1 MRRSILAVAI
11 PLSLIA
17 SACGGQEE
25 EPAAI
30 PTPTEV
36 EETPEV
42 TGTFELQGRVLETLA
57 SVEATQATPGQS
69 PTPTGTRAASPTGS
83 PTGSP
88 TTSPTASPTGSPT
101 EGGAIQRGAPGSM
114 SIRLTSFSAEGSS
127 CIFQQGDTVVVAFT
141 KETSFTPTNLTEV
154 ERFPRNL
161 RETNVTVQGTVVEA
175 ENCILSADSVSV
187 QTQASPT
194 GTAAGGR
201 TSPSPTRT
209 ASPSPTAT

>member
-1 MRRSILAVAI
+1 MRRSILAMAI
-11 PLSLIA
+11 PLLLIA

-30 PTPTEV
+30 PSPTEV

-69 PTPTGTRAASPTGS
+69 PTPTGTRAAS

-161 RETNVTVQGTVVEA
+161 RETNVAVQGTVVEA

-201 TSPSPTRT
+201 TTPSPTRT

>member
-1 MRRSILAVAI
+1 MRRSMLAVAI
-11 PLSLIA
+11 PLLLIA
-17 SACGGQEE
+17 SACGQEE
-25 EPAAI
+25 EPTPI
-30 PTPTEV
+30 PSPTEV

-69 PTPTGTRAASPTGS
+69 PTPTGTREASPTGS

-88 TTSPTASPTGSPT
+88 TASPTGSPT
-101 EGGAIQRGAPGSM
+101 DGGAIQRGAPGSM

-127 CIFQQGDTVVVAFT
+127 CIFQQGDTMVVAFT

-187 QTQASPT
+187 QTQGQASPT
-194 GTAAGGR
+194 GTAAGGGR
-201 TSPSPTRT
+201 TSPSPTRPG
-209 ASPSPTAT
+209 SPSPTAS

>member
-1 MRRSILAVAI
+1 MRRSILAVAV
-11 PLSLIA
+11 LSLLTA

-30 PTPTEV
+30 PSPTEV

-42 TGTFELQGRVLETLA
+42 TGTFELQGRILETLA
-57 SVEATQATPGQS
+57 SVQATQASPGQS

-88 TTSPTASPTGSPT
+88 TSPTASPTGSPT

-161 RETNVTVQGTVVEA
+161 RETNVTVSGTVVEA
-175 ENCILSADSVSV
+175 ENCILSADSVTV

-209 ASPSPTAT
+209 GSPSPTAT